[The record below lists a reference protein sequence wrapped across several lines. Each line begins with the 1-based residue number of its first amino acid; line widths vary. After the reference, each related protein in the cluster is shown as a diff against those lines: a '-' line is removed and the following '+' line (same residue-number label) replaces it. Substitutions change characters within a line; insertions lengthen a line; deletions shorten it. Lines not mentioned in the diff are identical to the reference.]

1 MESRLSLL
9 ALIDKYLNVPH
20 EIAVYVHWNIQAA
33 GKHYHNTLLFSHQ
46 NNACLLQI
54 STLGIIRVEQSL
66 EE

>member
-20 EIAVYVHWNIQAA
+20 EISVYVHWNMQAA
-33 GKHYHNTLLFSHQ
+33 GKHYHNTLLFGIKTMPV
-46 NNACLLQI
+46 CCRFPLW
-54 STLGIIRVEQSL
+54 GIIRVEQSL